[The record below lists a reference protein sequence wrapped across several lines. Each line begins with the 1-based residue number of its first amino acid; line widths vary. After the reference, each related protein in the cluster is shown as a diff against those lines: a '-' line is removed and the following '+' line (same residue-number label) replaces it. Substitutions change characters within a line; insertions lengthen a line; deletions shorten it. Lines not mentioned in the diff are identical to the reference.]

1 MLQFLAVSEE
11 SLALIHQA
19 MQSDQT
25 MLELQA
31 VIKTGWPEK
40 RDSLSGNLQNYFNFR
55 GELPIQD
62 GFVLKGE
69 RLVIPA
75 AAKDAMKR
83 KVHASHIAIRGC
95 L

>member
-25 MLELQA
+25 MQELQA

-55 GELPIQD
+55 VSYPFRMALC
-62 GFVLKGE
+62 L
-69 RLVIPA
+69 
-75 AAKDAMKR
+75 
-83 KVHASHIAIRGC
+83 RGNA
-95 L
+95 